1 MKYGLILFL
10 FLWFNHPFLRGQNV
24 TLESLTIEN
33 GLSQG
38 MIYDILQSRDGF
50 LWIGTKDGLN
60 RYDGYNFKV
69 WNNDPN
75 KPWSLAENTVTAL
88 FEDSRGW
95 LWVGYENDGIGLFDR
110 RTERFYHF
118 SLPFADS
125 RGKQDLYDIRQI
137 TEDKAGNIWTA
148 SRSGGVFRLQI
159 PATWKNTL
167 PGIPEPAPSA
177 VSPVSFP
184 EISYPDAPLIETFQA
199 LLPRPD
205 GSIWVGSSNSLYAVD
220 ARTLDVRHIQT
231 KPGFPTEIWHLIQS
245 GSGDVWGVNR
255 TGLFCFRNGVF
266 KYFSL
271 LTGNPALVETNPT
284 LTEDKDGRIWVL
296 FENKLWRLSPEGTID
311 LQKPDYVADQ
321 QGNVL
326 FPDRQGNIWLGTLG
340 YGIRKIT
347 PRKAMFNSMLEGVSI
362 WGIWQDNAGNLL
374 CKLYNKIVRLDAAT
388 GKLPLQSAFPDAL
401 PLQND
406 LLFEPSGN
414 FWLLC
419 GINEKG
425 INKSQLRY
433 YSVGGQLIS
442 AHEIP
447 LNRYP
452 YTRLL
457 RTRDGAIWVSGTS
470 GQLLRFE
477 LNSGNLTQFNF
488 GYLFEKNAPTLF
500 TYALVEDGNGHIWAG
515 TQQGLVKGVFK
526 GGKMDFQV
534 FKTNA
539 KDPKSL
545 NNNSIACLL
554 PDPRQ
559 PESRLWIGTK
569 GGGINCL
576 DLQTGSFSQITTEQ
590 GLPNNVVYGIL
601 ADDAGRFWCST
612 NRGLARLIIN
622 GSSLTQI
629 APFTATD
636 GLQSNEFNTQS
647 FFKSAKGELFFG
659 GVNGL
664 NRFIPAALKFNTTPP
679 PVFVTGLEINYRPQH
694 FLSADSVLKMPVE
707 YLNRLELTHDQNNL
721 SFEFAA
727 MDFTDPAKNQY
738 RYQLLPIEKE
748 WISAR
753 KEHFAYYT
761 HLAPGHYVFRVTG
774 SNSDG
779 AWDETPVEMHVV
791 IHPPWWSSWPAR
803 LAYLLALIWTAWQVW
818 RFQLRRVQLR
828 EQLAFEQR
836 ETERVKALEQ
846 VKTNFFNNIT
856 HEFRTPLSLILEPAR
871 QINTQTQDPVI
882 LENAGRIEA
891 NGRRLLGMVNQLLDL
906 AKLESGSMSLD
917 LRYGDIGQTARA
929 VWESFRPLAM
939 QRDIKLDL
947 TLPDA
952 IPSFAFDGKKV
963 ELVLNNLI
971 SNALKFTPAG
981 GRVDLQLSI
990 SDVGL
995 NKHDRE
1001 TATRKPTAE
1010 KRQPAVL
1017 LEVIDTGIGIP
1028 AEALEK
1034 IFDRFYQVTPAA
1046 PGQVHAGEGTGIG
1059 LALSRELATLMG
1071 GGITVRSSEG
1081 QGAAFTFLLPFKVSA
1096 AENAKETESA
1106 EPGMAGMA
1114 DSAPPH
1120 PVDRE
1125 RPVALVIEDNP
1136 DLRAFISQSIGAQ
1149 WQVAEAPDGAAG
1161 IRMAQELIPD
1171 LVISDLMMP
1180 GKDGYAVCEAL
1191 KQDELT
1197 AHIPVILLTAKTG
1210 TEARIKGLRTGAD
1223 DYLTKPF
1230 HTEELLVRMEN
1241 LVTMR
1246 RKLRQRFSSQTG
1258 ENQGSQAPPERE
1270 FLSPPDVA
1278 FLERFTLTLEQN
1290 LSDETL
1296 GVEEFAQ
1303 KMFISRVQLHRK
1315 LKALADQSATD
1326 FIRDYRLNKAMAML
1340 KNRAGLVSDVASSV
1354 GFGNEKYFSTVFK
1367 EKFGISPSQVK

>member
-1 MKYGLILFL
+1 MKYGLILVL
-10 FLWFNHPFLRGQNV
+10 FLWFNHPFIRGQNV

-75 KPWSLAENTVTAL
+75 NPWSLAENTVTAL

-95 LWVGYENDGIGLFDR
+95 LWVGYENNGIGLFDR
-110 RTERFYHF
+110 QTERFYHF

-125 RGKQDLYDIRQI
+125 RGKQELYDIRQI
-137 TEDKAGNIWTA
+137 TEDTGGNIWIA

-159 PATWKNTL
+159 PAAWKNTL
-167 PGIPEPAPSA
+167 PGTPEPAPGAIS
-177 VSPVSFP
+177 SVSFP
-184 EISYPDAPLIETFQA
+184 KNNVPGAPLFETFRA

-205 GSIWVGSSNSLYAVD
+205 GSIWVGSSNALYAVD
-220 ARTLDVRHIQT
+220 TRTLAARHIQT
-231 KPGFPTEIWHLIQS
+231 RPGIPAEVWHLIQS
-245 GSGDVWGVNR
+245 KPGDVWGVSE
-255 TGLFCFRNGVF
+255 TGLFRIRDGVF

-271 LTGNPALVETNPT
+271 LAGDAKRIETNPA

-296 FENKLWRLSPEGTID
+296 LENKIWRLSPQGTID
-311 LQKPDYVADQ
+311 LQKPDYTTDQ
-321 QGNVL
+321 KGNVV

-347 PRKAMFNSMLEGVSI
+347 PRKAMFNPMLEGVSI

-374 CKLYNKIVRLDAAT
+374 CKLFNKIVRLDAAT
-388 GKLPLQSAFPDAL
+388 GKLSGQSAFPDAL

-406 LLFEPSGN
+406 LLREPSGN

-419 GINEKG
+419 GLHEKG
-425 INKSQLRY
+425 ISKSELRY
-433 YSVGGQLIS
+433 YNAGGTLIS
-442 AHEIP
+442 VREIP

-457 RTRDGAIWVSGTS
+457 RTRDGAVWVSGTS

-477 LNSGNLTQFNF
+477 PHSGDLLTFNF
-488 GYLFEKNAPTLF
+488 GFLFEKNAPTLF

-515 TQQGLVKGVFK
+515 TQLGLVKGVFK
-526 GGKMDFQV
+526 AGKMDFQV
-534 FKTNA
+534 FKSNA
-539 KDPKSL
+539 QDPESL

-601 ADDAGRFWCST
+601 PDDTGCFWCST
-612 NRGLARLIIN
+612 NRGLARLTFN
-622 GSSLTQI
+622 GSTLLQI
-629 APFTATD
+629 APFTAAD
-636 GLQSNEFNTQS
+636 GLQSNEFNTQA
-647 FFKSAKGELFFG
+647 FFKSPNGELFFG

-664 NRFIPAALKFNTTPP
+664 NRFLPAALQFNSTPP
-679 PVFVTGLEINYRPQH
+679 PVYVTGLEINYHPQR
-694 FLSADSVLKMPVE
+694 FSAAGSMLKMPVE
-707 YLNRLELTHDQNNL
+707 YLRRLELNHDQNNL
-721 SFEFAA
+721 SVEFAA
-727 MDFTDPAKNQY
+727 MDLTDPAKNRY
-738 RYQLLPIEKE
+738 RYQLLPIEKA

-753 KEHFAYYT
+753 KGHFAYYT

-779 AWDETPVEMHVV
+779 AWNETPVEMHIV
-791 IHPPWWSSWPAR
+791 IHPPWWNSWPAR
-803 LAYLLALIWTAWQVW
+803 LAYLLALIWIAWQVW
-818 RFQLRRVQLR
+818 RFQVRRVQLR

-836 ETERVKALEQ
+836 ETERIKALEQ
-846 VKTNFFNNIT
+846 LKTNFFNNIT

-871 QINTQTQDPVI
+871 QINAQSKDPAI
-882 LENAGRIEA
+882 LENAGRIES
-891 NGRRLLGMVNQLLDL
+891 NGRRLLGLVNQLLDL

-917 LRYGDIGQTARA
+917 LRYGDIGQTVRA
-929 VWESFRPLAM
+929 VFESFLPLAT
-939 QRDIKLDL
+939 QRNIKLEL
-947 TLPDA
+947 TLPA
-952 IPSFAFDGKKV
+952 ATPSVEFDGKKV

-971 SNALKFTPAG
+971 SNALKFTPEG
-981 GRVDLQLSI
+981 GKI
-990 SDVGL
+990 DVLLRIG
-995 NKHDRE
+995 NVQWGEHKRE
-1001 TATRKPTAE
+1001 TANPE
-1010 KRQPAVL
+1010 SSIL
-1017 LEVIDTGIGIP
+1017 IEVIDTGIGIP
-1028 AEALEK
+1028 TEALDK
-1034 IFDRFYQVTPAA
+1034 IFDRFYQADFGTPGLA
-1046 PGQVHAGEGTGIG
+1046 HTGTGIG
-1059 LALSRELATLMG
+1059 LALSKELATLMG
-1071 GGITVRSSEG
+1071 GGITVQSKVGTGS
-1081 QGAAFTFLLPFKVSA
+1081 AFTFYLPFKVLSVSVPKA
-1096 AENAKETESA
+1096 AASS
-1106 EPGMAGMA
+1106 EPGMAEQP
-1114 DSAPPH
+1114 DWAPPH
-1120 PVDRE
+1120 AVDQE

-1136 DLRAFISQSIGAQ
+1136 DLRAFISQSIGNQ

-1161 IRMAQELIPD
+1161 IRMAKELIPD

-1180 GKDGYAVCEAL
+1180 GKDGYAVCDAL
-1191 KQDELT
+1191 KNDELT

-1230 HTEELLVRMEN
+1230 HTEELLARMEN
-1241 LVTMR
+1241 LVSMR
-1246 RKLRQRFSSQTG
+1246 RKLRQRYSRQPA
-1258 ENQGSQAPPERE
+1258 ENAGSKAPSERE

-1290 LSDETL
+1290 LSNETL

-1315 LKALADQSATD
+1315 LKALTDQSATD
-1326 FIRDYRLNKAMAML
+1326 FIRDYRLNKAMTML
-1340 KNRAGLVSDVASSV
+1340 KNREGLVSEVASNV

-1367 EKFGISPSQVK
+1367 EKFGIPPSQVK